1 MTEMEMVEM
10 SSQMVIGILIGVL
23 IAYVLTIVP
32 LWRMFTKAGQPGWKA
47 LIPVY
52 STYILYKISW
62 TTTVFWILLIAS
74 IVVSLVSTFA
84 ADAVML
90 VLILSII
97 VYIAAIV
104 IGIMFNYKISK
115 SFGHGVGFTIGLI
128 FLNLIFLYII
138 AFGKS
143 EYKGPQK

>member
-23 IAYVLTIVP
+23 IAYVLTIIP

>member
-10 SSQMVIGILIGVL
+10 SSQIVIGILIGVL

-128 FLNLIFLYII
+128 FLSLIFLYII